1 MQIDN
6 YLPITKA
13 KARFLDVV
21 REIHDRDSTFA
32 ITKNGIPEIVILSME
47 QYESIKE
54 TLSILADEKTMTQL
68 RASIQEEHEGKS
80 FIAIEDIE

>member
-21 REIHDRDSTFA
+21 REIHERDSTVA
-32 ITKNGIPEIVILSME
+32 ITKNGIPETVMLSME
-47 QYESIKE
+47 QYESIRE
-54 TLSILADEKTMTQL
+54 TLSILADEKTMAQL
-68 RASIQEEHEGKS
+68 RASIQEEREGKA
-80 FIAIEDIE
+80 FVALEDIE